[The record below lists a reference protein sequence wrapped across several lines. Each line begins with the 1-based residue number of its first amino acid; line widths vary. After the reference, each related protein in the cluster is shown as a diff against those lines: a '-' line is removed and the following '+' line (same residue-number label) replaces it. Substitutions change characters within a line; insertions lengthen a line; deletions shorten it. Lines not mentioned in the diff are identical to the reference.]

1 MESFNCENL
10 DEGDMTDEAGMKYGS
25 LHAIFEMAIAL
36 MTVAD

>member
-10 DEGDMTDEAGMKYGS
+10 DEAGMKYGS